1 MTGMKKH
8 IRGITV
14 IVVLFALSIAA
25 IVVCVG
31 IGTIEFT
38 PREVIRAIFTDDGS
52 PSRLI
57 VWNLRLPRILTGGLV
72 GICLALSGCVLQ
84 GVMRNNLASPS
95 TIGVTGGASFVGY
108 LTLVAFPAY
117 SYLLPVG
124 SIAGAFVTTMLIY
137 ALAYQKGVSPVR
149 MILSG
154 MAVSALFGAFNDI
167 IKTLFAE
174 SLGNASGFLVGG
186 LNGCGWGSFRMI
198 LPYALAG
205 MVVCLFLPSKMNI
218 LMLGDETANSLGLR
232 TELFRFILIAPFGC
246 SNSGGRNA
254 ELCRSHRPAYRA
266 HTRGLRLPVSFP
278 GIDSSRVFADSYL
291 RHDRT
296 CDNAARRGPRQHNNF
311 LYRSAVFPLS
321 APFARKGGEL
331 IMYFGFKNIAVDYG
345 KKKVLSG
352 LSLDVP
358 KGKIMTLIGQNGCG
372 KSTLLKVIPRA
383 VTPKTGCCELDCR
396 SIREYRS
403 KLLARRIAYL
413 AQVHTSPPD
422 IDVRTL
428 VSYGRYPYMKPG
440 RGMTKADGEI
450 VDNIIRMT
458 GLEKLSAQ
466 PLSTLSGG
474 ERQRA
479 WIAMTVAQEPEILVL
494 DEPTTYLD
502 IGYQIEVLEL
512 VKNLNR
518 TLGIT
523 ILMVLHDL
531 NLAARYSDILAA
543 IKDGRVYV
551 SGTPTEVLT
560 VENLRTIFGIGS
572 TVTRD
577 EAHDCPFF
585 IPE

>member
-154 MAVSALFGAFNDI
+154 MAVSALFGAFNDF

-232 TELFRFILIAPFGC
+232 TELFRFILIA
-246 SNSGGRNA
+246 
-254 ELCRSHRPAYRA
+254 
-266 HTRGLRLPVSFP
+266 VS
-278 GIDSSRVFADSYL
+278 SL
-291 RHDRT
+291 
-296 CDNAARRGPRQHNNF
+296 
-311 LYRSAVFPLS
+311 
-321 APFARKGGEL
+321 
-331 IMYFGFKNIAVDYG
+331 
-345 KKKVLSG
+345 LSG
-352 LSLDVP
+352 AAIAAVGMLSFVGLIVP
-358 KGKIMTLIGQNGCG
+358 HIARILVGSDYRYLFPA
-372 KSTLLKVIPRA
+372 STLLGFSLIVICDTIGRVIMPPGE
-383 VTPKTGCCELDCR
+383 VPV
-396 SIREYRS
+396 SI
-403 KLLARRIAYL
+403 
-413 AQVHTSPPD
+413 
-422 IDVRTL
+422 
-428 VSYGRYPYMKPG
+428 
-440 RGMTKADGEI
+440 
-450 VDNIIRMT
+450 IISFI
-458 GLEKLSAQ
+458 GA
-466 PLSTLSGG
+466 PFF
-474 ERQRA
+474 
-479 WIAMTVAQEPEILVL
+479 LVL
-494 DEPTTYLD
+494 
-502 IGYQIEVLEL
+502 
-512 VKNLNR
+512 
-518 TLGIT
+518 
-523 ILMVLHDL
+523 
-531 NLAARYSDILAA
+531 
-543 IKDGRVYV
+543 
-551 SGTPTEVLT
+551 
-560 VENLRTIFGIGS
+560 LRSRGKEGN
-572 TVTRD
+572 
-577 EAHDCPFF
+577 
-585 IPE
+585 

>member
-232 TELFRFILIAPFGC
+232 TELFRFILIAVG
-246 SNSGGRNA
+246 
-254 ELCRSHRPAYRA
+254 
-266 HTRGLRLPVSFP
+266 
-278 GIDSSRVFADSYL
+278 SS
-291 RHDRT
+291 
-296 CDNAARRGPRQHNNF
+296 
-311 LYRSAVFPLS
+311 
-321 APFARKGGEL
+321 
-331 IMYFGFKNIAVDYG
+331 
-345 KKKVLSG
+345 
-352 LSLDVP
+352 
-358 KGKIMTLIGQNGCG
+358 
-372 KSTLLKVIPRA
+372 
-383 VTPKTGCCELDCR
+383 
-396 SIREYRS
+396 
-403 KLLARRIAYL
+403 
-413 AQVHTSPPD
+413 
-422 IDVRTL
+422 
-428 VSYGRYPYMKPG
+428 
-440 RGMTKADGEI
+440 
-450 VDNIIRMT
+450 
-458 GLEKLSAQ
+458 
-466 PLSTLSGG
+466 
-474 ERQRA
+474 
-479 WIAMTVAQEPEILVL
+479 
-494 DEPTTYLD
+494 
-502 IGYQIEVLEL
+502 
-512 VKNLNR
+512 
-518 TLGIT
+518 
-523 ILMVLHDL
+523 
-531 NLAARYSDILAA
+531 
-543 IKDGRVYV
+543 
-551 SGTPTEVLT
+551 
-560 VENLRTIFGIGS
+560 
-572 TVTRD
+572 
-577 EAHDCPFF
+577 
-585 IPE
+585 

>member
-232 TELFRFILIAPFGC
+232 TELFRFILIA
-246 SNSGGRNA
+246 
-254 ELCRSHRPAYRA
+254 
-266 HTRGLRLPVSFP
+266 VS
-278 GIDSSRVFADSYL
+278 SL
-291 RHDRT
+291 
-296 CDNAARRGPRQHNNF
+296 
-311 LYRSAVFPLS
+311 
-321 APFARKGGEL
+321 
-331 IMYFGFKNIAVDYG
+331 
-345 KKKVLSG
+345 LSG
-352 LSLDVP
+352 AAIAAVGMLSFVGLIVP
-358 KGKIMTLIGQNGCG
+358 HIARILVGSDYRYLFPA
-372 KSTLLKVIPRA
+372 STLLGFSLIVI
-383 VTPKTGCCELDCR
+383 CD
-396 SIREYRS
+396 
-403 KLLARRIAYL
+403 
-413 AQVHTSPPD
+413 
-422 IDVRTL
+422 
-428 VSYGRYPYMKPG
+428 
-440 RGMTKADGEI
+440 
-450 VDNIIRMT
+450 
-458 GLEKLSAQ
+458 
-466 PLSTLSGG
+466 
-474 ERQRA
+474 
-479 WIAMTVAQEPEILVL
+479 
-494 DEPTTYLD
+494 
-502 IGYQIEVLEL
+502 
-512 VKNLNR
+512 
-518 TLGIT
+518 T
-523 ILMVLHDL
+523 I
-531 NLAARYSDILAA
+531 
-543 IKDGRVYV
+543 GRVIMPPGEVPV
-551 SGTPTEVLT
+551 S
-560 VENLRTIFGIGS
+560 IMISFIG
-572 TVTRD
+572 
-577 EAHDCPFF
+577 APFF
-585 IPE
+585 LFLLRSRGKEGN

>member
-1 MTGMKKH
+1 MKKH

-232 TELFRFILIAPFGC
+232 TELFRFILIA
-246 SNSGGRNA
+246 
-254 ELCRSHRPAYRA
+254 
-266 HTRGLRLPVSFP
+266 VS
-278 GIDSSRVFADSYL
+278 SL
-291 RHDRT
+291 
-296 CDNAARRGPRQHNNF
+296 
-311 LYRSAVFPLS
+311 
-321 APFARKGGEL
+321 
-331 IMYFGFKNIAVDYG
+331 
-345 KKKVLSG
+345 LSG
-352 LSLDVP
+352 AAIAAVGMLSFVGLIVP
-358 KGKIMTLIGQNGCG
+358 HIARILVGSDYRYLFPA
-372 KSTLLKVIPRA
+372 STLLGFSLIVI
-383 VTPKTGCCELDCR
+383 CD
-396 SIREYRS
+396 
-403 KLLARRIAYL
+403 
-413 AQVHTSPPD
+413 
-422 IDVRTL
+422 
-428 VSYGRYPYMKPG
+428 
-440 RGMTKADGEI
+440 
-450 VDNIIRMT
+450 
-458 GLEKLSAQ
+458 
-466 PLSTLSGG
+466 
-474 ERQRA
+474 
-479 WIAMTVAQEPEILVL
+479 
-494 DEPTTYLD
+494 
-502 IGYQIEVLEL
+502 
-512 VKNLNR
+512 
-518 TLGIT
+518 T
-523 ILMVLHDL
+523 I
-531 NLAARYSDILAA
+531 
-543 IKDGRVYV
+543 GRVIMPPGEVPV
-551 SGTPTEVLT
+551 S
-560 VENLRTIFGIGS
+560 IIISFIG
-572 TVTRD
+572 
-577 EAHDCPFF
+577 APFF
-585 IPE
+585 LFLLRSRGKEGN

>member
-57 VWNLRLPRILTGGLV
+57 VWNLRLPRILTGALV

-232 TELFRFILIAPFGC
+232 TELFRFILIA
-246 SNSGGRNA
+246 
-254 ELCRSHRPAYRA
+254 
-266 HTRGLRLPVSFP
+266 VS
-278 GIDSSRVFADSYL
+278 SL
-291 RHDRT
+291 
-296 CDNAARRGPRQHNNF
+296 
-311 LYRSAVFPLS
+311 
-321 APFARKGGEL
+321 
-331 IMYFGFKNIAVDYG
+331 
-345 KKKVLSG
+345 LSG
-352 LSLDVP
+352 AAIAAVGMLSFVGLIVP
-358 KGKIMTLIGQNGCG
+358 HIARILVGSDYRYLFPA
-372 KSTLLKVIPRA
+372 STLLGFSLIVI
-383 VTPKTGCCELDCR
+383 CD
-396 SIREYRS
+396 
-403 KLLARRIAYL
+403 
-413 AQVHTSPPD
+413 
-422 IDVRTL
+422 
-428 VSYGRYPYMKPG
+428 
-440 RGMTKADGEI
+440 
-450 VDNIIRMT
+450 
-458 GLEKLSAQ
+458 
-466 PLSTLSGG
+466 
-474 ERQRA
+474 
-479 WIAMTVAQEPEILVL
+479 
-494 DEPTTYLD
+494 
-502 IGYQIEVLEL
+502 
-512 VKNLNR
+512 
-518 TLGIT
+518 T
-523 ILMVLHDL
+523 I
-531 NLAARYSDILAA
+531 
-543 IKDGRVYV
+543 GRVIMPPGEVPV
-551 SGTPTEVLT
+551 S
-560 VENLRTIFGIGS
+560 IIISFIG
-572 TVTRD
+572 
-577 EAHDCPFF
+577 APFF
-585 IPE
+585 LFLLRSRGKEGN